1 MSLVGKN
8 RAVFSY
14 NNATKQN
21 SNFMYKD
28 FEKTKSYHTNFENA
42 HFAGTSLRAARMK
55 YCNFTNCVFTG
66 TEFIG
71 TNLRGSKF
79 ICAKFIDCIFS
90 GVVLDKANFKGATFS
105 NCYIVGVSGK
115 SAYNFPNNL
124 SGNIVLST
132 MPPQKAIDNQLNTII
147 ESLREQDYIRR
158 SHTLHLKGGKVN
170 TLTIMI
176 LREKYSND
184 QLIHL
189 LPLLPQFVTTQF
201 YTVSHLKALLK
212 KAEKGAIL

>member
-14 NNATKQN
+14 NNVTKQN

-42 HFAGTSLRAARMK
+42 HFAGTSLRAAHMK

-79 ICAKFIDCIFS
+79 ICAKFIDCIF
-90 GVVLDKANFKGATFS
+90 
-105 NCYIVGVSGK
+105 
-115 SAYNFPNNL
+115 
-124 SGNIVLST
+124 
-132 MPPQKAIDNQLNTII
+132 
-147 ESLREQDYIRR
+147 
-158 SHTLHLKGGKVN
+158 
-170 TLTIMI
+170 
-176 LREKYSND
+176 
-184 QLIHL
+184 
-189 LPLLPQFVTTQF
+189 
-201 YTVSHLKALLK
+201 
-212 KAEKGAIL
+212 